1 MRIYIN
7 YLLCNDIDV
16 NKDHRKWNDF
26 RKKIKFNALLFA
38 QDIVRINMT
47 SEKKEF
53 AKNKV
58 LAEAAEKAKSGNGR
72 LHYLGLVS

>member
-1 MRIYIN
+1 MIWMLTKITESDTV
-7 YLLCNDIDV
+7 LE
-16 NKDHRKWNDF
+16 
-26 RKKIKFNALLFA
+26 KKIQFNALLFA